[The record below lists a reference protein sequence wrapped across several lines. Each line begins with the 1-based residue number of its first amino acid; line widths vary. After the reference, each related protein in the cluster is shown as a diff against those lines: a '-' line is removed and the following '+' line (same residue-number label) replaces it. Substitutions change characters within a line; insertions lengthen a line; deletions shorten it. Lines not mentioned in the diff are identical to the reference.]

1 MLIETRFI
9 LVSSNIQMNVRFKT
23 NQKLITT
30 IMRFSKSVYDRI
42 ITRLAIIQNITLQVV
57 GIFKLIS
64 TMLVTKSL
72 ILNGYVWSR
81 INVKIY
87 VDIFMCLTHKYHLLL
102 LFTYNTS
109 RKLKIESARV
119 YDCREIRSGGKSQK
133 WSPII
138 KVFLFSNHLRS
149 ILYPQ
154 KNCLALLFWY
164 FSLTILNRIS
174 LYNSPYL

>member
-1 MLIETRFI
+1 
-9 LVSSNIQMNVRFKT
+9 MNVRFKT
-23 NQKLITT
+23 NLKLITT

-42 ITRLAIIQNITLQVV
+42 ITRLAIVQNISIQMV
-57 GIFKLIS
+57 GIFNLIS

-119 YDCREIRSGGKSQK
+119 YDCREIRSGGKS
-133 WSPII
+133 
-138 KVFLFSNHLRS
+138 
-149 ILYPQ
+149 
-154 KNCLALLFWY
+154 
-164 FSLTILNRIS
+164 
-174 LYNSPYL
+174 

>member
-1 MLIETRFI
+1 
-9 LVSSNIQMNVRFKT
+9 MNVRFKT
-23 NQKLITT
+23 NLKLITT
-30 IMRFSKSVYDRI
+30 IMRFLKSVYNRI
-42 ITRLAIIQNITLQVV
+42 IFIETRLAIVQNISIQMV
-57 GIFKLIS
+57 GIFNLIS

-119 YDCREIRSGGKSQK
+119 YDCREIRSGGKS
-133 WSPII
+133 
-138 KVFLFSNHLRS
+138 
-149 ILYPQ
+149 
-154 KNCLALLFWY
+154 
-164 FSLTILNRIS
+164 
-174 LYNSPYL
+174 

>member
-1 MLIETRFI
+1 MG
-9 LVSSNIQMNVRFKT
+9 
-23 NQKLITT
+23 
-30 IMRFSKSVYDRI
+30 FSKTRI
-42 ITRLAIIQNITLQVV
+42 AIVQNITIQIV
-57 GIFKLIS
+57 GIFNLIS
-64 TMLVTKSL
+64 TVTKSL

-149 ILYPQ
+149 IQYPQ
-154 KNCLALLFWY
+154 KNCLELLFWY

-174 LYNSPYL
+174 LYNSPYFQARFGIRFHSFFYYINPLNIIAKIYHIMNHFDMLATRF

>member
-1 MLIETRFI
+1 MIESF
-9 LVSSNIQMNVRFKT
+9 LLNYSNTSTWLAIVQNISIQM
-23 NQKLITT
+23 
-30 IMRFSKSVYDRI
+30 
-42 ITRLAIIQNITLQVV
+42 V
-57 GIFKLIS
+57 GIFNWIS

-138 KVFLFSNHLRS
+138 NVYLFSNHLRS
-149 ILYPQ
+149 VLYPQ

>member
-1 MLIETRFI
+1 
-9 LVSSNIQMNVRFKT
+9 MNVGFKT
-23 NQKLITT
+23 NLNLITT

-42 ITRLAIIQNITLQVV
+42 TWLAIVQNISIQMV
-57 GIFKLIS
+57 GIFNWIS

-119 YDCREIRSGGKSQK
+119 YDCREIRSGGKS
-133 WSPII
+133 
-138 KVFLFSNHLRS
+138 
-149 ILYPQ
+149 
-154 KNCLALLFWY
+154 
-164 FSLTILNRIS
+164 
-174 LYNSPYL
+174 